1 MTDISCP
8 STGISRRT
16 RNSHHNSAGTFVIA
30 DFLLSFI
37 NKFIKS
43 TSPLWD
49 EAKSSVSKVPTQTN
63 ACGNK

>member
-8 STGISRRT
+8 STGISRRAQ
-16 RNSHHNSAGTFVIA
+16 NNHHYSAGTFVIA

-37 NKFIKS
+37 NKHIKS
-43 TSPLWD
+43 TSLLWD
-49 EAKSSVSKVPTQTN
+49 EAKSPVSKVPTKTN